1 MKQVSIVV
9 SDEVKNRWKK
19 EACSLGYMNFTQFM
33 KDAIEEK
40 IEKGRKEN
48 K

>member
-1 MKQVSIVV
+1 MKQISVVV
-9 SDEVKNRWKK
+9 SDEVKDRWKK